1 MGKHYEY
8 STEMKDFV
16 KLKIESLRNSTSV
29 ARQLIKEFDIADE
42 LELEA
47 ARKYVAKIRRNT
59 QKKNGRIKIKRL
71 FWDVETGYYKTPVYS
86 AYKQFVKP
94 ENLEGDKKI
103 ICISYK
109 WQYEDKVHTLTWDSK
124 QDDKKMIQKFVK
136 IIGQAD
142 EIVAHNGDKF
152 DIKELRTRAMLQ
164 GVLMF
169 PKYRTIDTLKKSRK
183 FFRFPANSLNYLGI
197 RLDVTRKL
205 DSVGFDLW
213 RRCQEG
219 YSKKDPELNEK
230 KTKKEIQKE
239 ALAEMVNYC
248 EHDVM
253 ALEDIFNVMMPFID
267 HNTNYSVL
275 NGGPKWSCPE
285 CTSGN
290 VQLSH
295 TDTTPMGYIK
305 RHMKCNDCHKG
316 YHISNRS
323 FQSFLTKHI
332 QLIT

>member
-1 MGKHYEY
+1 MGKHYDY
-8 STEMKDFV
+8 TAEMIKFI
-16 KLKIESLRNSTSV
+16 KLKCESLRNNTAI
-29 ARQLIKEFDIADE
+29 ARQLIKEFDIHD
-42 LELEA
+42 LELDA
-47 ARKYVAKIRRNT
+47 ARKYIQQTRRKIEGSG
-59 QKKNGRIKIKRL
+59 KKIKIKRL
-71 FWDVETGYYKTPVYS
+71 FWDIETGYYKTPVF
-86 AYKQFVKP
+86 AAFKQFVKP

-109 WQYEDKVHTLTWDSK
+109 WQYEDKVHTLKWDGN
-124 QDDKKMIQKFVK
+124 QDDKKILEKFIK

-152 DIKELRTRAMLQ
+152 DIKELRTRALLQ

-183 FFRFPANSLNYLGI
+183 FFRFPSNSLNYLGI

-205 DSVGFDLW
+205 DSVDFDLW

-219 YSKKDPELNEK
+219 WSKNPDITG
-230 KTKKEIQKE
+230 TKKQIQKE

-253 ALEDIFNVMMPFID
+253 ALEDVFNFMMPFID

-275 NGGPKWSCPE
+275 NKGPKWGCPE
-285 CTSGN
+285 CAGKD

-305 RHMKCNDCHKG
+305 RHMKCNDCKKG

-323 FQSFLTKHI
+323 YQSFLTKHI
-332 QLIT
+332 KLLT